1 MNWQILNNRLTK
13 QFSFKNQ
20 TELAYFLLQVAKH
33 ADKVQHHPDVFIF
46 NCSKMKIEL
55 FTHDKNEI
63 TALDYALATFIDSIE
78 KKDNDEK

>member
-20 TELAYFLLQVAKH
+20 TQLAYFLLQIAKH
-33 ADKVQHHPDVFIF
+33 ADEVQHHPDVFIF

-63 TALDYALATFIDSIE
+63 TALDYTLATFIDSIE
-78 KKDNDEK
+78 MDNYSEK